1 MTLEE
6 AQEQILKQQEEIK
19 TLKADKDVLTTKNNE
34 LTAHNEK
41 LVEHNNKLFA
51 RISQP
56 IEEQPK
62 QLTEE
67 EQEAKDIAEIRE
79 LMKKYN

>member
-6 AQEQILKQQEEIK
+6 MQAELIKAQDE
-19 TLKADKDVLTTKNNE
+19 LKALKATNEELNKNQKE
-34 LTAHNEK
+34 LQERNDK